1 MLFNSLTF
9 AIFFP
14 IVFFIYWFVLKNS
27 QKKQN
32 IFLLIASYF
41 FYGYWDWRFLFLL
54 AISTLL
60 LCYYCRFRINNVLSN
75 TSRKT
80 WMIAFAIVNLS
91 ILVFFKYFNFFIDSS
106 QGLLQ
111 ISELTLHIHTIK
123 IILPVSI
130 SFCTILSL
138 SYVLNYSNDSIYY
151 HKKYFYNTLH
161 MYSEGSKVFTK
172 KLANDLME
180 MQLLPK

>member
-32 IFLLIASYF
+32 IFLLIASCF

-60 LCYYCRFRINNVLSN
+60 CYYDGFRINNVLSK

-80 WMIAFAIVNLS
+80 WMIIFAIVNLS
-91 ILVFFKYFNFFIDSS
+91 FFGFFKYFNFFIDSF

-111 ISELTLHIHTIK
+111 ISDLTLHIHTIK

-138 SYVLNYSNDSIYY
+138 SYVLNYSNDSICYY
-151 HKKYFYNTLH
+151 KKYFYNTLH
-161 MYSEGSKVFTK
+161 MYSEGSRVFIK

-180 MQLLPK
+180 MQLSPK

>member
-32 IFLLIASYF
+32 IFLLIASCF
-41 FYGYWDWRFLFLL
+41 FYGYWDRRFLFLF

-60 LCYYCRFRINNVLSN
+60 SYYSGLRINNASSKK
-75 TSRKT
+75 SRKT
-80 WMIAFAIVNLS
+80 WMIVFAIVNLS
-91 ILVFFKYFNFFIDSS
+91 FLVFFKYFNFFIDSF
-106 QGLLQ
+106 QVLLQ
-111 ISELTLHIHTIK
+111 ISDLTVHIHTIK

-138 SYVLNYSNDSIYY
+138 SYVLNYSNDSICYFI
-151 HKKYFYNTLH
+151 KYFYNTLH
-161 MYSEGSKVFTK
+161 MYSEGSRVFIK

-180 MQLLPK
+180 MQLLSK

>member
-32 IFLLIASYF
+32 IFLLIASCF
-41 FYGYWDWRFLFLL
+41 FYGYWDWLFLFLL

-60 LCYYCRFRINNVLSN
+60 CYYDGFRINNVLSK
-75 TSRKT
+75 TSRKIG
-80 WMIAFAIVNLS
+80 MIIFAIVNLFF
-91 ILVFFKYFNFFIDSS
+91 LVFFKYFNFFIDSF

-111 ISELTLHIHTIK
+111 ISDLTVDIHILK

-130 SFCTILSL
+130 SFCTIHSL
-138 SYVLNYSNDSIYY
+138 SYVLNYSNDSICY
-151 HKKYFYNTLH
+151 HKKYFYNTLQ
-161 MYSEGSKVFTK
+161 MYREGCKIFIK
-172 KLANDLME
+172 KLANDLMG

>member
-14 IVFFIYWFVLKNS
+14 IVLFIYWFVLKNS

-32 IFLLIASYF
+32 IFLLIASCF

-54 AISTLL
+54 AISTL
-60 LCYYCRFRINNVLSN
+60 YYYGGFRINNALSK

-80 WMIAFAIVNLS
+80 WMIAFVIVNLS
-91 ILVFFKYFNFFIDSS
+91 FFGFLKYYNFFIDSF

-111 ISELTLHIHTIK
+111 ISDLTLHIHTLK

-130 SFCTILSL
+130 SFCTIHSL
-138 SYVLNYSNDSIYY
+138 SYVLNYSNNSICY
-151 HKKYFYNTLH
+151 HKKYFYNTLQ
-161 MYSEGSKVFTK
+161 MYREGSKVFIK

-180 MQLLPK
+180 MQLSPK